1 MRFKLKIK
9 ISGFEINKKFEEFS
23 NRINNI
29 IYRGKKK
36 KKTNTVIINSNKKIN
51 KKSYIRLIYR
61 SLSSKVKGQNLKKF
75 YHKS

>member
-36 KKTNTVIINSNKKIN
+36 TNTVIINSNKIN
-51 KKSYIRLIYR
+51 KLKILYSTHLSEFEFESQR
-61 SLSSKVKGQNLKKF
+61 SKF
-75 YHKS
+75 EPILP